1 MRAQLWL
8 LVMAVA
14 CAQAQLV
21 KDWHAA
27 QTPHFELVSR
37 YDPAKVGPLL
47 EDLEWARAVFETNF
61 GLKSH
66 LDRQA
71 LILVP
76 DSPYDYE
83 QLSPSKLAGGYYVSA
98 PWRDIIVLRELLD
111 ARHALLHEY
120 THLILRHQGGRWP
133 LWFHEGTAEY
143 YATMRKNKDG
153 SVEAGMAESKR
164 FAVLGKG
171 AWIPIAYLIEA
182 DAATA
187 LTTADSV
194 ARYYAQ
200 AWLLVDMLHHA
211 PGYRRQFPRFQ
222 SLLAEGLRTEE
233 ALDRVYS
240 RKLIDFDNDAREWF
254 RQDQFPVEKMT
265 APPAVDVRVRSRA
278 IGEVEV
284 EIARRTVAVAGPARG
299 EARAEY
305 GRLARAATGRCELQ
319 AAIGDLAYA
328 ARMMRE
334 ASSHYQAALKC
345 GAKVADLAEGY
356 ESAIQAGDRTGV
368 GTLAPVVERGS
379 KGHWHFMLGTAH
391 FFEDDHESA
400 LREFELAT
408 GLPQTEEFRMRR
420 LRTMSLARLGRYQ
433 EAEEAA
439 EKMRAVA
446 ADADQRQT
454 ARSMVDEV
462 RRERQ
467 QAAQSVEPYHKLIL
481 RRLTKLDGVVVRVD
495 CMGQRARFWVQSGSV
510 TRKLLIA
517 DPSEVVTGES
527 NNPGLEFACG
537 AQRRRVFLGY
547 QEQADPAT
555 DTVGRIRYMEF
566 PQ

>member
-1 MRAQLWL
+1 MRTQLWL
-8 LVMAVA
+8 PLLAA
-14 CAQAQLV
+14 LCAHAQLV
-21 KDWHAA
+21 KDWHAVE
-27 QTPHFELVSR
+27 TPHFELVSR

-76 DSPYDYE
+76 DSPFDYE
-83 QLSPSKLAGGYYVSA
+83 QLSPSKQAGGYYLAA
-98 PWRDIIVLRELLD
+98 PWRDIVVLRELIG

-120 THLILRHQGGRWP
+120 THLVLRHQGGRWP
-133 LWFHEGTAEY
+133 LWFNEGTAEY

-153 SVEAGMAESKR
+153 SVEAGIADEKR
-164 FAVLGKG
+164 FAVLHKG
-171 AWIPIAYLIEA
+171 AWIPIAYLVEA
-182 DAATA
+182 DATTA
-187 LTTADSV
+187 LSTADSI
-194 ARYYAQ
+194 ARSYAQ

-222 SLLAEGLRTEE
+222 GLLAEGVRTEE

-240 RKLIDFDNDAREWF
+240 RKLLDFDNDAREWF
-254 RQDQFPVEKMT
+254 RQSQFPMEKLMAPTEAT
-265 APPAVDVRVRSRA
+265 AKARSRA

-284 EIARRTVAVAGPARG
+284 EIARRTVAVSGPARG

-305 GRLARAATGRCELQ
+305 GRLTRAAGSRCELQ
-319 AAIGDLAYA
+319 AAVGDLAYA

-356 ESAIQAGDRTGV
+356 ESAIRAGERVSV
-368 GTLAPVVERGS
+368 GDLAPAVERGS
-379 KGHWHFMLGTAH
+379 QGHWHFMLGTAH
-391 FFEDDHESA
+391 FFEGSHEAA
-400 LREFELAT
+400 LREFDLAI
-408 GLPQTEEFRMRR
+408 GLTQTEEFRMRR
-420 LRTMSLARLGRYQ
+420 LRAMSLAHLGRYQ

-439 EKMRAVA
+439 EKMKSVA
-446 ADADQRQT
+446 SDADQRQT
-454 ARSMVDEV
+454 ARSMADEV
-462 RRERQ
+462 RRERE
-467 QAAQSVEPYHKLIL
+467 QAAKTDVPYHKLIL
-481 RRLTKLDGVVVRVD
+481 RRLTKLEGVVVRVD
-495 CMGQRARFWVQSGSV
+495 CMGQRARFWVQSGGV

-517 DPSEVVTGES
+517 DPSEVITGES
-527 NNPGLEFACG
+527 SNPGLEFACG
-537 AQRRRVFLGY
+537 VQQRKVMLGY
-547 QEQADPAT
+547 QERSDAET

-566 PQ
+566 PK